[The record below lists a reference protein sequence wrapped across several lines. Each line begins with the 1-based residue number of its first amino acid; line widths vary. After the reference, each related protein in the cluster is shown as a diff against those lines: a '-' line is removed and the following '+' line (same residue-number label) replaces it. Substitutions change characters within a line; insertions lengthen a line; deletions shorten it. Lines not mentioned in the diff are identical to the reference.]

1 MRDSCTLKTLLK
13 LAFVKWRFRH
23 EPKLVNI
30 YMGRSCD
37 YLPACCNIKDV
48 ELETSKSA
56 HVQSISVL
64 LRTYDVWFVVKEK
77 SGKVRIF
84 NHQLSPDRTH
94 QAQNLDLTVTIE
106 SLIKNL
112 SMWKAEKLFRCQWL
126 SLVKD
131 IAKDYHHN
139 LK

>member
-1 MRDSCTLKTLLK
+1 MRDCSTLKTLLK

-30 YMGRSCD
+30 YMGKSCD

-48 ELETSKSA
+48 ELDTSNSVHVKS
-56 HVQSISVL
+56 IKVL
-64 LRTYDVWFVVKEK
+64 LRTYDVWFMVTEK
-77 SGKVRIF
+77 SGTVKIF

-94 QAQNLDLTVTIE
+94 QAQNLDVRVTIE

-112 SMWKAEKLFRCQWL
+112 SMWKAEKLYRCEWL
-126 SLVKD
+126 YLVKG
-131 IAKDYHHN
+131 IAKDYHHD